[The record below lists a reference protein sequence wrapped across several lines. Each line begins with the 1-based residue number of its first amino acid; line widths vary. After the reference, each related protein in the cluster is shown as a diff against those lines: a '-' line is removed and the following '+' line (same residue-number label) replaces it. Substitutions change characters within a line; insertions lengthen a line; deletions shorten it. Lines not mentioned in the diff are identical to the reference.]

1 MAHLTLANCFDMTI
15 KSLISLWRND
25 ARRCGSIRARA
36 EVFERC
42 ANDLEKANEKP
53 SELLCP
59 TPDVEG
65 CIPIVLYFKTNA
77 DADEFCEL
85 VKEAKPNLRPKR
97 LE

>member
-1 MAHLTLANCFDMTI
+1 MTI
-15 KSLISLWRND
+15 KDLISLWRND
-25 ARRCGSIRARA
+25 ALRCGCARARA

-42 ANDLEKANEKP
+42 ARDLEKANEKP

-85 VKEAKPNLRPKR
+85 VKEAKPHMISKR